1 MSDARLKTVA
11 FDPQAIRKDF
21 PILAREVHGKPL
33 VYLDNAASAQKP
45 VQVTGRMQRVFDE
58 EYSNVHRGLHYLSN
72 ASTEAF
78 EAARRTVQ
86 NFLNAASD
94 KQIVFTGGATDA
106 INLVAHSYLQPR
118 LQPGDEIILSEM
130 EHHSNIVP
138 WHFLRA
144 QCGAVLKWVPVKD
157 DGALDM
163 EAYADMLG
171 PRTKFVSLT
180 QMSNALGTVT
190 DAKAIIGLA
199 HAKGV
204 PVLLDGCQ
212 GAVHL
217 PTDVQALDIDFYVF
231 SGHKVYG
238 PGGIGVL
245 YAKLEMLDGMRPYRG
260 GGEMIREVSL
270 DEVTYADPPHRF
282 EAGTPPI
289 VEAIGLGAAL
299 DYMMAIG
306 WQNICAHE
314 KALAAHAMDV
324 VGGINRV
331 RIFGT
336 TPDKGAIVSF
346 MVDGIHPHDIAM
358 VMDRSGVALRAGHHC
373 AQPLMKRF
381 DVAATARASFA
392 VYNTHEEVEAL
403 GAALTKAI
411 GFFG

>member
-1 MSDARLKTVA
+1 MPDAQEKTA
-11 FDPQAIRKDF
+11 DFDPQTIRKDF

-45 VQVTGRMQRVFDE
+45 VQVTGRMQRVFDS

-72 ASTEAF
+72 TSTEAF
-78 EAARRTVQ
+78 EGARRTVQ

-94 KQIVFTGGATDA
+94 TQIIFTGGATDA
-106 INLVAHSYLQPR
+106 INLVAHSYLEPR
-118 LQPGDEIILSEM
+118 LKPGDEIILSEM

-138 WHFLRA
+138 WHFLRE
-144 QCGAVLKWVPVKD
+144 QCGAVLKWVPVTD

-163 EAYADMLG
+163 EAYAGLLG

-190 DAKAIIGLA
+190 DTKTIIELA
-199 HAKGV
+199 HAHNI

-217 PTDVQALDIDFYVF
+217 PTDVQALDVDFYVF

-245 YAKLEMLDGMRPYRG
+245 YAKSELLEGMRPHRG

-324 VGGINRV
+324 VGSINRV

-336 TPDKGAIVSF
+336 TPEKGAIVSF
-346 MVDGIHPHDIAM
+346 IVDGIHPHDIAM

-392 VYNTHEEVEAL
+392 VYNTHDEVEAL
-403 GAALTKAI
+403 GVALTKAI

>member
-1 MSDARLKTVA
+1 MPDAQEKTA
-11 FDPQAIRKDF
+11 DFDPQTIRKDF

-45 VQVTGRMQRVFDE
+45 VQVSGRMQRVFDS

-72 ASTEAF
+72 ISTEAF
-78 EAARRTVQ
+78 EDARRTVQ

-94 KQIVFTGGATDA
+94 KQIIFTGGATDA
-106 INLVAHSYLQPR
+106 INLVAHSYLEPR
-118 LQPGDEIILSEM
+118 LKPGDEIILSEM

-138 WHFLRA
+138 WHFLRE
-144 QCGAVLKWVPVKD
+144 QCGAVLKWVPVTD
-157 DGALDM
+157 EGVLDM
-163 EAYADMLG
+163 EAYAGLLS
-171 PRTKFVSLT
+171 PRTKLVSLT

-190 DAKAIIGLA
+190 DTKTIIQLA
-199 HAKGV
+199 HAHNI

-217 PTDVQALDIDFYVF
+217 PTDVQALDVDFYVF

-245 YAKLEMLDGMRPYRG
+245 YAKSELLEGMRPYRG

-270 DEVTYADPPHRF
+270 EEVTYADPPHRF

-324 VGGINRV
+324 VGSINRV

-336 TPDKGAIVSF
+336 TPYKGAIVSF

-392 VYNTHEEVEAL
+392 VYNTHDEVEAL
-403 GAALTKAI
+403 GVALTKAI

>member
-1 MSDARLKTVA
+1 MSEAKIQTTD
-11 FDPQAIRKDF
+11 FDPHKLRADF
-21 PILAREVHGKPL
+21 PILSRQVHGKPL

-45 VQVTGRMQRVFDE
+45 VHVTGRMQRVFDE
-58 EYSNVHRGLHYLSN
+58 QYSNVHRGLHYLSN

-86 NFLNAASD
+86 SFLNAASD
-94 KQIVFTGGATDA
+94 KEIIFTGGATDA
-106 INLVAHSYLQPR
+106 INLVAHSYLAPR
-118 LQPGDEIILSEM
+118 ITPGDEIILSEM

-138 WHFLRA
+138 WHFLRE
-144 QCGAVLKWVPVKD
+144 QCGAVLKWVPVSD

-163 EAYADMLG
+163 EAYAELLG

-190 DAKAIIGLA
+190 DAKRIIELA
-199 HAKGV
+199 HAANV

-212 GAVHL
+212 GGVHMA
-217 PTDVQALDIDFYVF
+217 TDVQNLDVDFYVF

-238 PGGIGVL
+238 PGGIGVM
-245 YAKLEMLDGMRPYRG
+245 YAKAQLLETMRPYRG
-260 GGEMIREVSL
+260 GGEMIRDVTL
-270 DEVTYADPPHRF
+270 DDVTYADPPHRF

-299 DYMMAIG
+299 DYMTAIG
-306 WQNICAHE
+306 WDNITAHE
-314 KALAAHAMDV
+314 RALADHAMDV

-331 RIFGT
+331 QIFGT

-346 MVDGIHPHDIAM
+346 IVDGIHPHDLAM
-358 VMDRSGVALRAGHHC
+358 VMDRAGVAVRAGHHC

-381 DVAATARASFA
+381 DVPATARASFA
-392 VYNTHEEVEAL
+392 IYNTHEEVEAL
-403 GAALTKAI
+403 GAALNNAI
-411 GFFG
+411 AFFG

>member
-1 MSDARLKTVA
+1 MSEAKIQTTD
-11 FDPQAIRKDF
+11 FDPHKLRADF
-21 PILAREVHGKPL
+21 PILSRQVHGKPL

-45 VQVTGRMQRVFDE
+45 VHVTGRMQRVFDE
-58 EYSNVHRGLHYLSN
+58 QYSNVHRGLHYLSN

-86 NFLNAASD
+86 SFLNAASD
-94 KQIVFTGGATDA
+94 KEIIFTGGATDA
-106 INLVAHSYLQPR
+106 INLVAHSYLAPR
-118 LQPGDEIILSEM
+118 ITPGDEIILSEM

-138 WHFLRA
+138 WHFLRE
-144 QCGAVLKWVPVKD
+144 QCGAVLKWVPVSD

-163 EAYADMLG
+163 EAYAELLG

-190 DAKAIIGLA
+190 DAKRIIELA
-199 HAKGV
+199 HAANV

-212 GAVHL
+212 GAVHMA
-217 PTDVQALDIDFYVF
+217 TDVQNLDVDFYVF

-238 PGGIGVL
+238 PGGIGVM
-245 YAKLEMLDGMRPYRG
+245 YAKAQLLETMRPYRG
-260 GGEMIREVSL
+260 GGEMIRDVTL
-270 DEVTYADPPHRF
+270 DDVTYADPPHRF

-299 DYMMAIG
+299 DYMTAIG
-306 WQNICAHE
+306 WDNITAHE
-314 KALAAHAMDV
+314 RALADHAMDV

-331 RIFGT
+331 QIFET

-346 MVDGIHPHDIAM
+346 IVDGIHPHDLAM
-358 VMDRSGVALRAGHHC
+358 VMDRAGVAVRAGHHC

-381 DVAATARASFA
+381 DVPATARASFA
-392 VYNTHEEVEAL
+392 IYNTHEEVEAL
-403 GAALTKAI
+403 GAALNNAI
-411 GFFG
+411 AFFG

>member
-1 MSDARLKTVA
+1 MSDARLKTVD
-11 FDPQAIRKDF
+11 FDPQTIRKDF
-21 PILAREVHGKPL
+21 PILGREVHGKPL

-45 VQVTGRMQRVFDE
+45 VQATGRMQRVFDE

-94 KQIVFTGGATDA
+94 KQIVFTSGATDA

-138 WHFLRA
+138 WHFLRE

-190 DAKAIIGLA
+190 DAKAIIDLA
-199 HAKGV
+199 HAQGV

-245 YAKLEMLDGMRPYRG
+245 YAKLEMLEGMRPYRG

-299 DYMMAIG
+299 DYMTAIG

-392 VYNTHEEVEAL
+392 VYNTHDEVEAL

>member
-1 MSDARLKTVA
+1 MHQLRHLRARAEPYRIFERGSDT
-11 FDPQAIRKDF
+11 
-21 PILAREVHGKPL
+21 
-33 VYLDNAASAQKP
+33 
-45 VQVTGRMQRVFDE
+45 
-58 EYSNVHRGLHYLSN
+58 
-72 ASTEAF
+72 
-78 EAARRTVQ
+78 
-86 NFLNAASD
+86 
-94 KQIVFTGGATDA
+94 QIIFTGGANDA
-106 INLVAHSYLQPR
+106 INLVPNSYLEPR
-118 LQPGDEIILSEM
+118 QKTGDEIRMSEM

-138 WHFLRA
+138 WHFLRE
-144 QCGAVLKWVPVKD
+144 QCGAVLKWVPVTD

-190 DAKAIIGLA
+190 DAKTIIDLA
-199 HAKGV
+199 HAKSV

-217 PTDVQALDIDFYVF
+217 PTDVQALDVDFYVF

-245 YAKLEMLDGMRPYRG
+245 YAKSEMLEGMRPYRG

-270 DEVTYADPPHRF
+270 DDVTYADPPHRF

-299 DYMMAIG
+299 DYMMSIG
-306 WQNICAHE
+306 WSSICAHE

-324 VGGINRV
+324 VGSINRV

-346 MVDGIHPHDIAM
+346 TVDGIHPHDIAM

-381 DVAATARASFA
+381 DVPATARASFA
-392 VYNTHEEVEAL
+392 VYNTHDEVEAL
-403 GAALTKAI
+403 GVALTKAI